1 MHALAARGVRDLIV
15 ILQIA
20 DEVPRRDRPRR
31 RAAALFLPR
40 VPLALIEKIALRHGH
55 EFVRG
60 AEVVGVVRLAL
71 VRERDA
77 RGVVPVVVPEHV
89 DAVLRQ
95 QAHVL
100 RLVFR
105 DDEDAPPRRRL
116 ARAAGDQRDH
126 VLGAVVVDRLRGI
139 EAEAVEAKLVDPI
152 RRVLA
157 DEFAHRGGAVAIVV
171 DRLAPI
177 GRVLFREVRF
187 RELREIAAVGA
198 EVVVDDVEEHA
209 EAESVRG
216 VDEGA
221 EIVGRAVEP
230 RRRPEVDAVVA
241 PTEAAGEVVDGH
253 DFEQRHAGVFQQRQ
267 FLDGRA
273 ECALSSERAD
283 VHFVD
288 DGIAYVDTLV
298 PPRIR
303 RIDDH
308 RRPMR
313 PLGLKARCGVGKGVA
328 AETKFVERAGARSR
342 ALRRR
347 RRRRPIRAPAPRRER
362 ARRRRSAR
370 RRWESGVASRRQS
383 CKLSAVNLLHLF
395 DLSLRARAADAALE
409 WAGETYTFADVESRS
424 NRVARALQAAGF
436 AKGDRLCVHLA
447 NRIELIDLYLACV
460 KLGVIFVPIN
470 VLYRERELAHIMS
483 DAEPRAL
490 ITSDNLPEPAADDS
504 RPATEIDGDDPAAI
518 IYTSGTT
525 GTSKGAVLTHNNF
538 AANAVNLLGAWQI
551 SDRDRFLLPLP
562 LFHIHALGNGL
573 HCWLVSGCRMRLLER
588 FDHRTATRELL
599 DFRPT
604 LFFGVPTVYVR
615 LLDTPADA
623 AREIGAAMR
632 LFVSGSAPLPPHVF
646 AQFREL
652 FGHTILE
659 RYGMTET
666 FMTMSNPYVGERR
679 PGTVGFPLPGVSARI
694 VDGELHVKGP
704 TIFDGYWR
712 KPDANAAAFDG
723 AWFRTGDLA
732 ERSADGYVPLR
743 GRKSDLIIPA

>member
-1 MHALAARGVRDLIV
+1 
-15 ILQIA
+15 
-20 DEVPRRDRPRR
+20 
-31 RAAALFLPR
+31 
-40 VPLALIEKIALRHGH
+40 
-55 EFVRG
+55 
-60 AEVVGVVRLAL
+60 
-71 VRERDA
+71 
-77 RGVVPVVVPEHV
+77 
-89 DAVLRQ
+89 
-95 QAHVL
+95 
-100 RLVFR
+100 
-105 DDEDAPPRRRL
+105 
-116 ARAAGDQRDH
+116 
-126 VLGAVVVDRLRGI
+126 
-139 EAEAVEAKLVDPI
+139 
-152 RRVLA
+152 
-157 DEFAHRGGAVAIVV
+157 
-171 DRLAPI
+171 
-177 GRVLFREVRF
+177 
-187 RELREIAAVGA
+187 
-198 EVVVDDVEEHA
+198 
-209 EAESVRG
+209 
-216 VDEGA
+216 
-221 EIVGRAVEP
+221 
-230 RRRPEVDAVVA
+230 
-241 PTEAAGEVVDGH
+241 
-253 DFEQRHAGVFQQRQ
+253 
-267 FLDGRA
+267 
-273 ECALSSERAD
+273 
-283 VHFVD
+283 
-288 DGIAYVDTLV
+288 
-298 PPRIR
+298 
-303 RIDDH
+303 
-308 RRPMR
+308 
-313 PLGLKARCGVGKGVA
+313 
-328 AETKFVERAGARSR
+328 
-342 ALRRR
+342 
-347 RRRRPIRAPAPRRER
+347 
-362 ARRRRSAR
+362 
-370 RRWESGVASRRQS
+370 
-383 CKLSAVNLLHLF
+383 VNLLHLF

-704 TIFDGYWR
+704 TIFAGYWR
-712 KPDANAAAFDG
+712 KPEATAAAFDG

-732 ERSADGYVPLR
+732 ERSADGYVTLR
-743 GRKSDLIIPA
+743 GRKSDLIISGGYNIYPREIEELLLEQPEVDEAAVVGVPDALRGELPVAFIVGDFDADELARRCREQLASFKVPRRFIRVDALPRTPLGKVQKHLLREKA